1 MTALRLLLGLSGLA
15 ALAYGA
21 LVLLDVG
28 MQNLLDTALWL
39 IGGVLLHDAVLAP
52 LTIGLGVLL
61 AALLRSRPS
70 PRRAG
75 PFVGA
80 AVVLATVTMVAVP
93 VLGRFGARPDNP
105 TLLDRPYV
113 LGWLVLAALTLLGA
127 TATVAVRDRVDGFA
141 RRTTKGGEDASGPGR
156 R

>member
-1 MTALRLLLGLSGLA
+1 MTALRLLVGLLGLA
-15 ALAYGA
+15 AAAYGA
-21 LVLLDVG
+21 VALLDLG
-28 MQNLLDTALWL
+28 LQNLVDAGLWL
-39 IGGVLLHDAVLAP
+39 IGGVLLHDAILAP
-52 LTIGLGVLL
+52 LTIGAGVVL
-61 AALLRSRPS
+61 AALVRGWPS
-70 PRRAG
+70 PRWAG

-80 AVVLATVTMVAVP
+80 GVVLGTVTVAAVP

-127 TATVAVRDRVDGFA
+127 GATVAVRDRLDRSG
-141 RRTTKGGEDASGPGR
+141 RRTTKGGGDGSGPGR